1 MSPSQKHP
9 TLGVLFAL
17 TSSLL
22 FGLNASTTKV
32 LVHSGITP
40 AQLVLFRSLSVMI
53 IAAVVVFITGK
64 QNFKIA
70 GKEAAQFAIYG
81 VFGIGLMQWAYSN
94 GVANLEVG
102 PALLIE
108 YTAIVMVPV
117 ATWLV
122 FKEQVHKTLW
132 MAIAL
137 VLLGL
142 LVVAHPWNAWLNPVG
157 VGWAFLAAVLVSVNF
172 IMGERLQRKRDAY
185 STLFFSFAAASS
197 FWLITSLITATPLVS
212 FEGSVNLTSTLA
224 AVTVPTWAMLLWV
237 AVGASFLPMLLTV
250 LSLRHLTAAGVGVA
264 STAETVFAFVFGY
277 LWLSERIDVAQ
288 TVGAIIVIAGI
299 IVAQTA
305 RSNKWQPSN

>member
-1 MSPSQKHP
+1 MSPNHKHP

-17 TSSLL
+17 SASLL

-40 AQLVLFRSLSVMI
+40 AQLVLFRSISVML
-53 IAAVVVFITGK
+53 IAAVFVFVSDK
-64 QNFKIA
+64 KRFKIGAREA
-70 GKEAAQFAIYG
+70 GLFAIYG

-108 YTAIVMVPV
+108 YTAVVMVPV
-117 ATWLV
+117 ATL
-122 FKEQVHKTLW
+122 FIFRERVHRSLW
-132 MAIAL
+132 MAVAL
-137 VLLGL
+137 VLGGL

-185 STLFFSFAAASS
+185 STLFFSFAAASV
-197 FWLITSLITATPLVS
+197 FWLLTSLITATPFIS
-212 FEGSVNLTSTLA
+212 WRGSVNLTGSLA
-224 AVTVPTWAMLLWV
+224 AITLPTWVMLLWV

-250 LSLRHLTAAGVGVA
+250 LSLRHLSAAGVGVA

-288 TVGAIIVIAGI
+288 TIGAIIVITGI
-299 IVAQTA
+299 IVAQSA